1 VFRLPPLTP
10 FVRQLLITL
19 FAIFVLVAVAQNL
32 LHIPVLRLFALD
44 TTALSVA
51 TLWQLFTHVLVVPP
65 TSVLP
70 FFISLLFIWLIL
82 PPFEERYGA
91 ARVLQ
96 LALLATLCSA
106 VLALLVGFLLPQY
119 SAPIAGPETITLAAM
134 SAYAV
139 LLPPN
144 AEISFFGVLPMKS
157 QHLLYVVVGFS
168 LLGFLTSLNA
178 TSLASDLGAIG
189 AGVAFV
195 KWWMQRPPP
204 RRKTFS
210 KRPSKPTKLRVVGRN
225 DDDRPGGS
233 YLN

>member
-19 FAIFVLVAVAQNL
+19 FAIFVLVAVLQNL
-32 LHIPVLRLFALD
+32 LHVPVLRLFALD
-44 TTALSVA
+44 TTEPSLA
-51 TLWQLFTHVLVVPP
+51 TLWQLFTYVLVVPP
-65 TSVLP
+65 TAVLP

-96 LALLATLCSA
+96 LALLATVCSGL
-106 VLALLVGFLLPQY
+106 LALLVGTLLPAY
-119 SAPIAGPETITLAAM
+119 SSPIAGPETITLAAM

-144 AEISFFGVLPMKS
+144 AEISFFGVLPLKS
-157 QHLLYVVVGFS
+157 QHLLYVVLGFS
-168 LLGFLTSLNA
+168 LLGFLTNLNA

-189 AGVAFV
+189 AGIAFV
-195 KWWMQRPPP
+195 KLWMQRPP
-204 RRKTFS
+204 RRRTFT
-210 KRPSKPTKLRVVGRN
+210 RKPGKATKLRVVGK
-225 DDDRPGGS
+225 DDDRPGGGW
-233 YLN
+233 LN